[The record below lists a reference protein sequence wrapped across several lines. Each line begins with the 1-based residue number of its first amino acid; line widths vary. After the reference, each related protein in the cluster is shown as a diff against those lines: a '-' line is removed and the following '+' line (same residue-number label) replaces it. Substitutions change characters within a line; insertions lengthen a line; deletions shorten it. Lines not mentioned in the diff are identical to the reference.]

1 MEARST
7 KHKPHPAFYQ
17 LPGSGQTFHPTF
29 RVEGEFTMAFKKSA
43 SPAIEISQAR
53 LTALSSIDPAL
64 DLGNDLTLANYQA
77 AMQAVQAK
85 LTAYHTL
92 LSQADDAANVLR
104 DAEKELNALNVRML
118 LGVAAK
124 YGKNSSQYEVAGGT
138 RTSEIK
144 RSPKKK
150 KTAA

>member
-1 MEARST
+1 
-7 KHKPHPAFYQ
+7 
-17 LPGSGQTFHPTF
+17 
-29 RVEGEFTMAFKKSA
+29 MAFKKSA
-43 SPAIEISQAR
+43 SPAIEVSQAR

-85 LTAYHTL
+85 LTAYHLL

-144 RSPKKK
+144 RSPQEKENRRRLTNIPKSRLPK
-150 KTAA
+150 SSRLRKSLFDATVI